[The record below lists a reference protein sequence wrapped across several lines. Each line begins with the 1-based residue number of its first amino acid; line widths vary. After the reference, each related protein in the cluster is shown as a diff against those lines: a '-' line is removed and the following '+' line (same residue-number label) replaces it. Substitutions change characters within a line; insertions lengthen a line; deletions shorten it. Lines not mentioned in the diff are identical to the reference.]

1 MKLEHRGEE
10 YRIEPLNNHH
20 NRLAFTCGVE
30 PLDRYL
36 QKQASQDLSRRVAAI
51 FILTPDGA
59 TIAGYYTLS
68 AHAINLGGLPANITK
83 KLPRYPNVPATLL
96 GRLAV
101 SMDFRGLG
109 IGELLLLDAFQ
120 RVLASTHEIA
130 SAMIVVDAKDE
141 NARNFYLRHHFIPLP
156 TQPNRLFFP
165 VKEIEKLFEIG

>member
-1 MKLEHRGEE
+1 MKLERRGKE

-68 AHAINLGGLPANITK
+68 AHAINLGELPANITK
-83 KLPRYPNVPATLL
+83 KLPRYPYVPATLL

-101 SMDFRGLG
+101 SMDFRGQG

-141 NARNFYLRHHFIPLP
+141 NARNFYLHHQFIPLP

-165 VKEIEKLFEIG
+165 VREIEKLFEIG

>member
-1 MKLEHRGEE
+1 MKLERRGKE
-10 YRIEPLNNHH
+10 YRIEPLNNRH

-51 FILTPDGA
+51 FILTPDSA

-68 AHAINLGGLPANITK
+68 AHAINLGELPANIAR
-83 KLPRYPNVPATLL
+83 KLPRYPYVPATLL

-101 SMDFRGLG
+101 SMDFRGQG

-141 NARNFYLRHHFIPLP
+141 NARNFYLHHHFIPLP